1 MRQDSRSVLDYWIG
15 LRIRNS
21 EPEGLVHLRHIA
33 SALKE
38 KDPKSAKW
46 LKQALTDI
54 ESGADPQK
62 ALSLTRKR
70 GRPSTS
76 NKDLWEQIAVGAR
89 VNQLRD
95 DGWSYEKAVGQVADE
110 LHLSDSSVK
119 RYYNKYRDAEK
130 AFPFRQFENA
140 LGGLSQGMDALV
152 TGIRQTLES
161 SGLTKFLCD
170 LEKTLAGAAEQLG
183 RSEFGRALTTYRAI
197 VRNQTGKK

>member
-1 MRQDSRSVLDYWIG
+1 MRQDSRSVLGFLLGPY
-15 LRIRNS
+15 IRND

-33 SALKE
+33 STLKE

-54 ESGADPQK
+54 ESGANPQK

-70 GRPSTS
+70 GRPSTP
-76 NKDLWEQIAVGAR
+76 NKEQWEQITVGAR
-89 VNQLRD
+89 VDRLRD
-95 DGWSYEKAVGQVADE
+95 DGLSYEKAVGQVADE
-110 LHLSDSSVK
+110 RHLSDSSVK
-119 RYYNKYRDAEK
+119 RYYKKCRDAEK
-130 AFPFRQFENA
+130 VFPFRQFQYA
-140 LGGLSQGMDALV
+140 LGELFQGIGAL
-152 TGIRQTLES
+152 RQAVES

>member
-15 LRIRNS
+15 LCIRNS

-46 LKQALTDI
+46 LKQALTDM

-76 NKDLWEQIAVGAR
+76 NKDLWKHIAVGAY
-89 VNQLRD
+89 VNQLRNE
-95 DGWSYEKAVGQVADE
+95 GRSYEKAVAQVAGE
-110 LHLSDSSVK
+110 RFLSESSVK
-119 RYYNKYRDAEK
+119 RYFKKYRDSEK

-183 RSEFGRALTTYRAI
+183 RSEFGRALTTCVAI
-197 VRNQTGKK
+197 VRSQTGKK